1 MSVRVKRA
9 DGTWQFLTGTGAIG
23 LSGIAGPP
31 GYPGEDGEDGWPG
44 IPGPPGATGASGTG
58 SSGVPIRVTTNTV
71 VATDTG
77 WVVPEALEIAAGV
90 SLEIAGG
97 ARVEVTGPVAS
108 RVVQVATTQTGA
120 LITGTTILPIDNTLP
135 QNSEG
140 IEVLTRAITPTSATN
155 KLLIAVVVNCSHSA
169 ASGFL
174 SAALF
179 QDNALDALAAQTAWQ
194 LTATG
199 SVNLVFTYVMTAG
212 TTSATTFK
220 VRAGSSAVGTLSFN
234 GIGGNPYFAG
244 VMASSL
250 TITELT
256 P

>member
-23 LSGIAGPP
+23 VPGLMGAP

-44 IPGPPGATGASGTG
+44 IPGAVGPAGGG
-58 SSGVPIRVTTNTV
+58 GVPIVVTALTIIPTN
-71 VATDTG
+71 TG
-77 WVVPEALEIAAGV
+77 WVVPESLEIAAGV

-97 ARVEVTGPVAS
+97 ARVEVTGPVAD
-108 RVVQVATTQTGA
+108 RVVQVVTTQTGA
-120 LITGTTILPIDNTLP
+120 LITGTTILPIDNTIP

-140 IEVLTRAITPTSATN
+140 IEVLTRAITPTSATS

-220 VRAGSSAVGTLSFN
+220 VRAGSSAVGTLSVN